1 MNKEFLHKRVLL
13 KKGDEPIMDVYIHE
27 MFDKKYFKFEILCNS
42 EMVLDIFDLYEI
54 VDTMNDYVYVPSKA
68 TNADKYKIDWEKI
81 TKRDERP
88 LDARP
93 LETKPWTVDPL
104 TPVKYPW
111 TTDPLTPVRD
121 PSVPVRYPWQE
132 VWYSTQTVQ
141 ANNVT
146 NENCNKNIQPTQ
158 KSFEEIVE
166 ILRKK

>member
-54 VDTMNDYVYVPSKA
+54 VDTMNDYVYVPSKS
-68 TNADKYKIDWEKI
+68 TNTDKYKIDWEKI
-81 TKRDERP
+81 TKIDKNP
-88 LDARP
+88 LDVRP
-93 LETKPWTVDPL
+93 LETK
-104 TPVKYPW
+104 PW

-132 VWYSTQTVQ
+132 VWYTTQTIQ

-146 NENCNKNIQPTQ
+146 NENCNKDIHPTQ

>member
-13 KKGDEPIMDVYIHE
+13 KKGNEPIMDVYIHE

-54 VDTMNDYVYVPSKA
+54 VDTMNDYVYVPSKSDN
-68 TNADKYKIDWEKI
+68 TDKYKIDWEKI
-81 TKRDERP
+81 TKINKNP
-88 LDARP
+88 LDTRP
-93 LETKPWTVDPL
+93 LETKPWTS
-104 TPVKYPW
+104 
-111 TTDPLTPVRD
+111 DPLTPVRD

-132 VWYSTQTVQ
+132 VWYTTTHTVQ

-146 NENCNKNIQPTQ
+146 NENCNKDIHPTQ

>member
-13 KKGDEPIMDVYIHE
+13 KKSNEPIMDVYIHE

-54 VDTMNDYVYVPSKA
+54 VDTMNDYVYVPSKSDN
-68 TNADKYKIDWEKI
+68 TDKYKIDWEKI

-88 LDARP
+88 LDTRP
-93 LETKPWTVDPL
+93 LETK
-104 TPVKYPW
+104 PW

-132 VWYSTQTVQ
+132 VWYTTHTVQ

-146 NENCNKNIQPTQ
+146 NENCNKDIHPTQ

>member
-1 MNKEFLHKRVLL
+1 MNKEFVHKRVLL
-13 KKGDEPIMDVYIHE
+13 KKGNEPIMDVYIHE

-54 VDTMNDYVYVPSKA
+54 VDTMNDYVYVPSKSDN
-68 TNADKYKIDWEKI
+68 TDKYKIDWDKI

-88 LDARP
+88 LDTRP
-93 LETKPWTVDPL
+93 LETKPWTQ
-104 TPVKYPW
+104 
-111 TTDPLTPVRD
+111 DPLTPVRD

>member
-54 VDTMNDYVYVPSKA
+54 VDTMNDYVYVPSKS
-68 TNADKYKIDWEKI
+68 TNTNKYKIDWEKI
-81 TKRDERP
+81 TKTDENP
-88 LDARP
+88 LNARP

-104 TPVKYPW
+104 NPIKYPW
-111 TTDPLTPVRD
+111 TTDPLTT
-121 PSVPVRYPWQE
+121 PVRYPWQE
-132 VWYSTQTVQ
+132 VWYSTQTIQ

-146 NENCNKNIQPTQ
+146 NEKNDKSIHPAQ

>member
-13 KKGDEPIMDVYIHE
+13 KKGDEPIMDAYIHE

-54 VDTMNDYVYVPSKA
+54 VDTMNDYVYVPSKSD
-68 TNADKYKIDWEKI
+68 NNDKYKIDWEKI
-81 TKRDERP
+81 TKTDKNP
-88 LDARP
+88 LDVRP
-93 LETKPWTVDPL
+93 LETKPWTV
-104 TPVKYPW
+104 
-111 TTDPLTPVRD
+111 DPLTPVRD
-121 PSVPVRYPWQE
+121 PSVPVRYPWQD
-132 VWYSTQTVQ
+132 VWYTTQTLQ

-146 NENCNKNIQPTQ
+146 NENCNKDIHPTH

>member
-27 MFDKKYFKFEILCNS
+27 MFDKEYFKFEILCNS

-54 VDTMNDYVYVPSKA
+54 VDTMNDYVYVPSKS
-68 TNADKYKIDWEKI
+68 TNTDKYKIDWEKI

-88 LDARP
+88 LDTRP
-93 LETKPWTVDPL
+93 LETK
-104 TPVKYPW
+104 PW

-132 VWYSTQTVQ
+132 VWYTTQTIQ

-146 NENCNKNIQPTQ
+146 NESCNKDIQPTQ

-166 ILRKK
+166 ILRNK

>member
-13 KKGDEPIMDVYIHE
+13 KKGNEPIMDVYIHE

-54 VDTMNDYVYVPSKA
+54 VDTMNDYVYVPSKSID
-68 TNADKYKIDWEKI
+68 TDKYKIDWEKI
-81 TKRDERP
+81 TKINKNP
-88 LDARP
+88 LDVRP
-93 LETKPWTVDPL
+93 LETK
-104 TPVKYPW
+104 PW

-132 VWYSTQTVQ
+132 VWYTTQTVQ

-146 NENCNKNIQPTQ
+146 NENCNKDIHPTH

-166 ILRKK
+166 ILRNK

>member
-54 VDTMNDYVYVPSKA
+54 VDTMNDYVYVPSKS
-68 TNADKYKIDWEKI
+68 TNTDKYKIDWEKI
-81 TKRDERP
+81 TKIDKNP
-88 LDARP
+88 LDVRP
-93 LETKPWTVDPL
+93 LETK
-104 TPVKYPW
+104 PW

-132 VWYSTQTVQ
+132 VWYTTHTVQ

-146 NENCNKNIQPTQ
+146 NENCNKDIHPAQ

-166 ILRKK
+166 ILRNK

>member
-27 MFDKKYFKFEILCNS
+27 MYDKKYFKFEILCNS

-54 VDTMNDYVYVPSKA
+54 VDTMNDYVYVPSKS
-68 TNADKYKIDWEKI
+68 TNTDKYKIDWEKI

-88 LDARP
+88 LDTRP
-93 LETKPWTVDPL
+93 LETK
-104 TPVKYPW
+104 PW

-132 VWYSTQTVQ
+132 VWYTTQTIQ

-146 NENCNKNIQPTQ
+146 NESCNKDIQPTQ

-166 ILRKK
+166 ILRNK

>member
-13 KKGDEPIMDVYIHE
+13 KKGNEPIMDVYIHE

-54 VDTMNDYVYVPSKA
+54 VDTMNDYVYVPSKSDN
-68 TNADKYKIDWEKI
+68 TDKYKIDWDKI

-88 LDARP
+88 LDTRP
-93 LETKPWTVDPL
+93 LETKPWTQ
-104 TPVKYPW
+104 
-111 TTDPLTPVRD
+111 DPLTPVRD

-146 NENCNKNIQPTQ
+146 NENCNKNIHPTQ

>member
-54 VDTMNDYVYVPSKA
+54 VDTMNDYVYVPSKS
-68 TNADKYKIDWEKI
+68 TNTDKYKIDWEKI
-81 TKRDERP
+81 TKIEKNP
-88 LDARP
+88 LDVRP
-93 LETKPWTVDPL
+93 LETK
-104 TPVKYPW
+104 PW

-132 VWYSTQTVQ
+132 VWYTTQTIQ

-146 NENCNKNIQPTQ
+146 NENCNKDIHPTQ

>member
-27 MFDKKYFKFEILCNS
+27 MFDKQYFKFEILCNS

-54 VDTMNDYVYVPSKA
+54 VDTMNDYVYVPSKS
-68 TNADKYKIDWEKI
+68 TNTDKYKIDWEKI
-81 TKRDERP
+81 TRTDKNPLDTRP
-88 LDARP
+88 LD
-93 LETKPWTVDPL
+93 TK
-104 TPVKYPW
+104 PW

-132 VWYSTQTVQ
+132 VWYTTQTVQ

-146 NENCNKNIQPTQ
+146 NENCYPTQ

-166 ILRKK
+166 ILRNK

>member
-54 VDTMNDYVYVPSKA
+54 VDTLNDYVYVPSKPD
-68 TNADKYKIDWEKI
+68 NNDKYEIDWEKI
-81 TKRDERP
+81 TKTDKKPSEV
-88 LDARP
+88 RP

-104 TPVKYPW
+104 TPVRYPW
-111 TTDPLTPVRD
+111 LVD
-121 PSVPVRYPWQE
+121 PSTPVRYPWQE
-132 VWYSTQTVQ
+132 VWYTTQTVQ
-141 ANNVT
+141 ANNLT
-146 NENCNKNIQPTQ
+146 NENCNKDIHPAQ

-166 ILRKK
+166 ILRSK

>member
-54 VDTMNDYVYVPSKA
+54 VDTMNDYVYVPSKSDN
-68 TNADKYKIDWEKI
+68 TDKYKIDWEKI
-81 TKRDERP
+81 TKINKNP
-88 LDARP
+88 LDTRP
-93 LETKPWTVDPL
+93 LETKPWTS
-104 TPVKYPW
+104 
-111 TTDPLTPVRD
+111 DPLTPVRD

-132 VWYSTQTVQ
+132 MWYTTHTVQ

-146 NENCNKNIQPTQ
+146 NENCNKDIHPTQ

>member
-27 MFDKKYFKFEILCNS
+27 MFDKEYFKFEILCNS

-54 VDTMNDYVYVPSKA
+54 VDTMNDYVYVPSKS
-68 TNADKYKIDWEKI
+68 TNTDKYKIDWEKI

-88 LDARP
+88 LDTRP
-93 LETKPWTVDPL
+93 LETKPWTV
-104 TPVKYPW
+104 
-111 TTDPLTPVRD
+111 DPLTPVRD

-132 VWYSTQTVQ
+132 VWYTTQTIQ

-146 NENCNKNIQPTQ
+146 NESCNKDIQPTQ

-166 ILRKK
+166 ILRNK

>member
-13 KKGDEPIMDVYIHE
+13 KKGNEPIMDVYIHE

-54 VDTMNDYVYVPSKA
+54 VDTMNDYVYVPSKSDN
-68 TNADKYKIDWEKI
+68 TDKYKIDWDKI

-88 LDARP
+88 LDTRP
-93 LETKPWTVDPL
+93 LETKPWTQ
-104 TPVKYPW
+104 
-111 TTDPLTPVRD
+111 DPLTPVRD

>member
-13 KKGDEPIMDVYIHE
+13 KKGNEPIMDVYIHE

-54 VDTMNDYVYVPSKA
+54 VDTMNDYVYVPSKSD
-68 TNADKYKIDWEKI
+68 NNDKYKIDWEKI
-81 TKRDERP
+81 TKTDKNP
-88 LDARP
+88 LDVRP

-104 TPVKYPW
+104 TP
-111 TTDPLTPVRD
+111 LRD
-121 PSVPVRYPWQE
+121 PSTPVRYPWQG
-132 VWYSTQTVQ
+132 VWYTTQTVQ

-146 NENCNKNIQPTQ
+146 NENCNKDIHPTQ